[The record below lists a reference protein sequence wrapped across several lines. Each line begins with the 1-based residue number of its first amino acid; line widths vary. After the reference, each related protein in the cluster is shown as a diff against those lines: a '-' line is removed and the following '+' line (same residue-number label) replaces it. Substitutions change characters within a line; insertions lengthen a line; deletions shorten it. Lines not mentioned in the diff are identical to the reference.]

1 MNYSRIVQYIASNY
15 ALAFLGFL
23 VSLLT
28 TKFVGPEYFGY
39 VAKIML
45 YSDWVHIIILLGLD
59 QSFLRY
65 GMSWSNKRKNEFI
78 SELFIILLIVFALFC
93 LVYFIFALNFVFLLI
108 AINSFILAISRLLI
122 VYFRVND
129 SLTKLNLLTTLGLLV
144 TKVVTVILFVN
155 DFTVP
160 MVVFFAIVLNGLLLL
175 PFLKKIVF
183 TIKFRIN
190 PLIFNKTFL
199 FYGLLALVSTIF
211 YVFII
216 GFPVFYLDQKG
227 SVETLGLFNLSVAV
241 VSLLNLGLNGL
252 KTVFP
257 LIIYKEDKSYLE
269 SVGFLHLLAFLCLSF
284 LILNSLLIPVLLTYI
299 DEKYFGILDYMNL
312 IVLITLNTTVL
323 ELFAF
328 NYNKHF
334 KQLLLIIENIAFF
347 IILIVLFMMNMSSK
361 NTIFLYTCLMA
372 FFAIY
377 RSYVLFGLNWA
388 FLQRLL
394 VLSLFNSIM
403 LFDYIFNAFT
413 GYLLWLTS
421 LTFIFYR
428 YGSNFRL
435 WFRQF
440 KFRF

>member
-1 MNYSRIVQYIASNY
+1 
-15 ALAFLGFL
+15 
-23 VSLLT
+23 
-28 TKFVGPEYFGY
+28 
-39 VAKIML
+39 
-45 YSDWVHIIILLGLD
+45 
-59 QSFLRY
+59 
-65 GMSWSNKRKNEFI
+65 
-78 SELFIILLIVFALFC
+78 
-93 LVYFIFALNFVFLLI
+93 
-108 AINSFILAISRLLI
+108 
-122 VYFRVND
+122 
-129 SLTKLNLLTTLGLLV
+129 
-144 TKVVTVILFVN
+144 
-155 DFTVP
+155 
-160 MVVFFAIVLNGLLLL
+160 
-175 PFLKKIVF
+175 
-183 TIKFRIN
+183 
-190 PLIFNKTFL
+190 
-199 FYGLLALVSTIF
+199 
-211 YVFII
+211 
-216 GFPVFYLDQKG
+216 
-227 SVETLGLFNLSVAV
+227 LFNLSVAV